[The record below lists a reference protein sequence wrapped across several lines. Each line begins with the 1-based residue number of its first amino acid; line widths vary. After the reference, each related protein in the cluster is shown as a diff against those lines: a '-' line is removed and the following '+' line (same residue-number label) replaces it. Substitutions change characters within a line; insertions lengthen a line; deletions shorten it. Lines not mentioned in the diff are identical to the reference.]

1 MTPEKPRYTLPF
13 SEIGLD
19 DQPKV
24 GGKNASLGE
33 MIRHLTKAGVRI
45 PSGFATTSD
54 AYWYFLEA
62 NKLEEPI
69 RENLEKYHSGE
80 LEIDEAGRNIRQL
93 FMKSTF
99 PTVLAESIRDAYTD
113 LNHKYAEIYDE
124 DLETYVADVA
134 VRSSATAEDLPG
146 ASFAGQQETYLNVR
160 GVEDLMTAC
169 KNCYASLFTNRAIVY
184 REKKGF
190 KHMDVAL
197 SVGVQKMIRA
207 DNSCSG
213 VMFTVDT
220 ETGFPNAL
228 LINGSW
234 GLGENIVKGTVNPDL
249 YYVFKEH
256 LNDPGKIPIIDK
268 VAGSKEMK
276 MIYSGDEGGTTEN
289 VPTSLAERQKMVLS
303 DEEII
308 HLAKCGV
315 AIEDHYEK
323 PMDIEWVKEDK
334 TGFLYIVQARPE
346 TVQSQKLNGTL
357 KSYSLN
363 EADPKLLLTGQS
375 VGSVII
381 NGRVKVVHDTSDLT
395 GIDEETILVTEMTEP
410 DWVPALKNAG
420 GIVTDFGGRTCH
432 AAIVS
437 RELGIPA
444 VVGTDAATEI
454 LKDGMEI
461 TLSTAE
467 GDIGKIYEGKLD
479 FSVEEVDLGSL
490 PKPKTEVML
499 NLATPESAF
508 KWWRLPVK
516 GVGLARMEFIISN
529 HIRVHPMAL
538 VHPER
543 IENEEAFRKI
553 RKLTTGYSD
562 LKQYYVDRLAS
573 GIAKIAASRYPD
585 PVIVRTSD
593 FKSNE
598 YAGLIGGECF
608 EPKEDNPMIGWR
620 GASRYY
626 HENFR
631 EGFELECRALRKVRE
646 TIGLDNV
653 IIMIPFC
660 RTLHE
665 AEKVIEVMEG
675 YGLKRG
681 KNGLEVYM
689 MCEIPSNYI
698 LAEKFAEY
706 FDGFSIGSN
715 DLTQLI
721 LGVDRDSGLMSDLFD
736 ENDPAVKTAIREV
749 IRRAHDAGIKVGFCG
764 QAPSNDPVYAKF
776 LVECGIDSV
785 SVVPD
790 SAIRVI
796 HKVAEAEDEMKYHP
810 GEEPVT
816 RIGETEDEDK
826 RRIQPLII

>member
-1 MTPEKPRYTLPF
+1 MISEKTRYTLPF
-13 SEIGLD
+13 ADMGMD

-33 MIRHLTKAGVRI
+33 MIRHLKSAGVRI
-45 PSGFATTSD
+45 PDGFATTSD
-54 AYWYFLEA
+54 AYRYFLEA
-62 NKLEEPI
+62 NKLEDPI
-69 RENLEKYHSGE
+69 REQLDKYHSGE

-93 FMKSTF
+93 FQKSTF
-99 PTVLAESIRDAYTD
+99 PTALAEAIRDAYTE
-113 LNHKYAEIYDE
+113 LNHKYAELYDE
-124 DLETYVADVA
+124 DADTYDADVA
-134 VRSSATAEDLPG
+134 IRSSATAEDLPG

-169 KNCYASLFTNRAIVY
+169 KNCFASLFTNRAIVY
-184 REKKGF
+184 RDKKEF
-190 KHMDVAL
+190 DHMDVAL
-197 SVGVQKMIRA
+197 SVGVQKMVRA
-207 DNSCSG
+207 DNSCAG

-234 GLGENIVKGTVNPDL
+234 GLGENVVKGTVNPDQ
-249 YYVFKEH
+249 YYVFKER
-256 LNDPGKIPIIDK
+256 LDNADYVPIIDK
-268 VAGSKEMK
+268 VIGSKEMK

-289 VPTSLAERQKMVLS
+289 IPTSLAERQQMVLN
-303 DEEII
+303 DVEII
-308 HLAKCGV
+308 QLAKWGV
-315 AIEDHYEK
+315 AIENHYDK
-323 PMDIEWVKEDK
+323 PMDVEWVKEDK
-334 TGFLYIVQARPE
+334 TEHIYIVQARPE
-346 TVQSQKLNGTL
+346 TVHSLKLNGML
-357 KSYSLN
+357 KSYRLQESN
-363 EADPKLLLTGQS
+363 PKLLVKGQS
-375 VGSVII
+375 VGSVITT
-381 NGRVKVVHDTSDLT
+381 GTVKVVHDTSDLS
-395 GIDEETILVTEMTEP
+395 GIDEDTILVTEMTEP

-444 VVGTDAATEI
+444 VVGTDSATST
-454 LKDGMEI
+454 LKDGEEI
-461 TLSTAE
+461 TLSSAE
-467 GDIGKIYEGKLD
+467 GDVGKIYEGKLEYKVD
-479 FSVEEVDLGSL
+479 EVDLGNL
-490 PKPKTEVML
+490 PKPKTDVML

-538 VHPER
+538 VHPDRVES
-543 IENEEAFRKI
+543 EEEFRKI

-562 LKQYYVDRLAS
+562 MKEYFVDKLAS
-573 GIAKIAASRYPD
+573 GIAKIAVSRYPD

-598 YAGLIGGECF
+598 YAGLIGGSGF
-608 EPKEDNPMIGWR
+608 EPDEENPMIGWR

-626 HENFR
+626 HENYR
-631 EGFELECRALRKVRE
+631 EGFELECRALKKVRE
-646 TIGLDNV
+646 VIGLDNV
-653 IIMIPFC
+653 IVMIPFC
-660 RTLHE
+660 RTLTE
-665 AEKVIEVMEG
+665 AEKVLDVMEE

-681 KNGLEVYM
+681 EKGLQIYM

-698 LAEKFAEY
+698 LAEQFAEY

-721 LGVDRDSGLMSDLFD
+721 LGVDRDSGLMSHVFD
-736 ENDPAVKTAIREV
+736 ENDPAVKTAIRQV
-749 IRRAHDAGIKVGFCG
+749 IERAHDAGIKIGFCG
-764 QAPSNDPVYAKF
+764 QAPSNDPEYAAF

-790 SAIRVI
+790 SVIRVI
-796 HKVAEAEDEMKYHP
+796 HKVAEAE
-810 GEEPVT
+810 GE
-816 RIGETEDEDK
+816 
-826 RRIQPLII
+826 

>member
-1 MTPEKPRYTLPF
+1 MTPESTQYTLPF
-13 SEIGLD
+13 TEMGMD

-33 MIRHLTKAGVRI
+33 MIRHLKSAGVRI
-45 PSGFATTSD
+45 PDGFATTSD
-54 AYWYFLEA
+54 AYRYFVEA

-69 RENLEKYHSGE
+69 RENLDKYHNGE

-93 FMKSTF
+93 FQKSTF
-99 PTVLAESIRDAYTD
+99 PTALAESIREAYTE
-113 LNHKYAEIYDE
+113 LNHKYAEQYDE
-124 DLETYVADVA
+124 DSDTYNADVA

-160 GVEDLMTAC
+160 GVEDLMKAC
-169 KNCYASLFTNRAIVY
+169 KSCFASLFTNRAIVY
-184 REKKGF
+184 RDKKDFG
-190 KHMDVAL
+190 HMDVAL
-197 SVGVQKMIRA
+197 SVGVQKMVRA

-213 VMFTVDT
+213 VLFTVDT

-228 LINGSW
+228 LINGAW
-234 GLGENIVKGTVNPDL
+234 GLGENVVKGTVNPDQ
-249 YYVFKEH
+249 YYVFKNR
-256 LNDPGKIPIIDK
+256 LDNPDYVPIIDK
-268 VAGSKEMK
+268 VTGSKEMK
-276 MIYSGDEGGTTEN
+276 MVYSGDDGNTTEN
-289 VPTSLAERQKMVLS
+289 VPTSLAERQQMVLE

-308 HLAKCGV
+308 QLAKWGV
-315 AIEDHYEK
+315 AIEKHYDK

-334 TGFLYIVQARPE
+334 TKQIYIVQARPE
-346 TVQSQKLNGTL
+346 TVHSLKLNGML
-357 KSYSLN
+357 KSYRLREN
-363 EADPKLLLTGQS
+363 NPTLLLKGQS
-375 VGSVII
+375 VGSVITT
-381 NGRVKVVHDTSDLT
+381 GTVKVVRDTSDLS
-395 GIDEETILVTEMTEP
+395 GIEEDTILVTEMTEP

-444 VVGTDAATEI
+444 VVGTDKATDE
-454 LKDGMEI
+454 LKDGDKI
-461 TLSTAE
+461 TLSSAE
-467 GDIGKIYEGKLD
+467 GDVGKIYKGLLEYKVD
-479 FSVEEVDLGSL
+479 EVDLGSL
-490 PKPKTEVML
+490 PKPETEVML

-529 HIRVHPMAL
+529 HIRIHPMAL
-538 VHPER
+538 VHPDQVED
-543 IENEEAFRKI
+543 EEAYRKI

-562 LKQYYVDRLAS
+562 MKEYFVDKLAS
-573 GIAKIAASRYPD
+573 GISKIAASRFPD

-598 YAGLIGGECF
+598 YAGLIGGEGF
-608 EPKEDNPMIGWR
+608 EPDEENPMIGWR

-626 HENFR
+626 HENYR
-631 EGFELECRALRKVRE
+631 EGFELECRALKKVRE
-646 TIGLDNV
+646 VIGLDNV
-653 IIMIPFC
+653 IVMIPFC
-660 RTLHE
+660 RTLTE
-665 AEKVIEVMEG
+665 AEKVLEVMEE

-681 KNGLEVYM
+681 EKGLQIYM

-698 LAEKFAEY
+698 LADQFAEF

-721 LGVDRDSGLMSDLFD
+721 LGVDRDSGLMSHVFD

-749 IRRAHDAGIKVGFCG
+749 VERAHDAGIKVGFCG
-764 QAPSNDPVYAKF
+764 QAPSNDPEYAAF

-790 SAIRVI
+790 SVIRVI
-796 HKVAEAEDEMKYHP
+796 HKVAEAEGK
-810 GEEPVT
+810 G
-816 RIGETEDEDK
+816 
-826 RRIQPLII
+826 